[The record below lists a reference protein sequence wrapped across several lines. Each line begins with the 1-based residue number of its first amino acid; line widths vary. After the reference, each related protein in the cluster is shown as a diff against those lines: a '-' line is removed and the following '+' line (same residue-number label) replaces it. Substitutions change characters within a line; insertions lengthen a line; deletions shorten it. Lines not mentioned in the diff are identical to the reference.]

1 MIVVIVDAHSKYIDA
16 HIVTSATTAS
26 TLLKLLQTFATHGL
40 SCTLVSDNG
49 IAFTSQKFQMFC
61 KINGIKHIR
70 NAPYYPASN
79 GLAYQAVQT
88 LKPGLKKIPG
98 PDLETRMYRFLLRY
112 CITPQT
118 TTGQTPAEMPMM
130 RRPRFRLDLVY

>member
-61 KINGIKHIR
+61 KDKW
-70 NAPYYPASN
+70 
-79 GLAYQAVQT
+79 YQAHSQCAILSGKQRT
-88 LKPGLKKIPG
+88 CIPG
-98 PDLETRMYRFLLRY
+98 CTNTQTRTEENPWSRS
-112 CITPQT
+112 
-118 TTGQTPAEMPMM
+118 
-130 RRPRFRLDLVY
+130 